1 MFSPIQSRATH
12 LRYPLASSSS
22 ASCCCIVMRVDE
34 RYNSL
39 SFMGGGKFGNA
50 YSKMMSYT
58 HVYIMLHAYLIT
70 RCITLVYSVKL
81 CLNAVDIEQAID
93 VEPN

>member
-58 HVYIMLHAYLIT
+58 HAYLIT